1 MLPDEALDDPDRFPW
16 LEGSALGPAIVSGE
30 FFSHLHEEH
39 EPEIRRW
46 LQQSA

>member
-1 MLPDEALDDPDRFPW
+1 MLPDDALSDPNRFPW
-16 LEGSALGPAIVSGE
+16 LEGDALAEAIVSGE

>member
-1 MLPDEALDDPDRFPW
+1 MLPDEALNDPNRFPW
-16 LEGSALGPAIVSGE
+16 LEGNALGAQILSGE